1 MCCPPMM
8 DLRTSTLEPGFVCIP
23 LMTSCLF
30 FVFFFDEFLWCVC
43 VCVFCPPTAAMFYG
57 IALIAQ
63 VLA

>member
-1 MCCPPMM
+1 MM

-30 FVFFFDEFLWCVC
+30 FVSFFDEFLLC